1 MASVSSGSL
10 LAADFWV
17 LSVCY
22 IQTPLAP
29 LWTFMFFAELPTAY
43 TVAGGV
49 IILVALFG
57 SQWYGRYK
65 KSQGV

>member
-1 MASVSSGSL
+1 
-10 LAADFWV
+10 
-17 LSVCY
+17 
-22 IQTPLAP
+22 
-29 LWTFMFFAELPTAY
+29 MFFVELPTAY
-43 TVAGGV
+43 TVVGGV